1 MAFVRNGSLAVF
13 FEKDFAVNSVAFGVL
28 PLPPLKPLLPLKPPY
43 HASEV
48 GREVEAVARRQ
59 LTVGSRV
66 ARRGRARSGSGSAP
80 AVGIN

>member
-43 HASEV
+43 H
-48 GREVEAVARRQ
+48 G
-59 LTVGSRV
+59 
-66 ARRGRARSGSGSAP
+66 
-80 AVGIN
+80 

>member
-48 GREVEAVARRQ
+48 GREVEAISASPAA
-59 LTVGSRV
+59 SRGGPSPV
-66 ARRGRARSGSGSAP
+66 KNAK
-80 AVGIN
+80 

>member
-28 PLPPLKPLLPLKPPY
+28 PLPPLKPLLALKPPY

-48 GREVEAVARRQ
+48 GREVEAVGVNGVA
-59 LTVGSRV
+59 GRV
-66 ARRGRARSGSGSAP
+66 ARRDRARSGSGSAP
-80 AVGIN
+80 AGGD

>member
-48 GREVEAVARRQ
+48 GQEVEAI
-59 LTVGSRV
+59 GSRV
-66 ARRGRARSGSGSAP
+66 ARRDRARSGSGSAP
-80 AVGIN
+80 AGGTN